1 MAAHAAR
8 RLLPMAE
15 NLTQILAIELL
26 AACQACDFHAPL
38 ASSAPLEAV
47 RKLVRAEVAHLDDA
61 RHMAPAIGK
70 AAALV
75 RSGSVAKATA
85 VALPEAWS

>member
-1 MAAHAAR
+1 
-8 RLLPMAE
+8 
-15 NLTQILAIELL
+15 
-26 AACQACDFHAPL
+26 
-38 ASSAPLEAV
+38 V
-47 RKLVRAEVAHLDDA
+47 RKLVRADVAHMDDD
-61 RHMAPAIGK
+61 RYMAPDIGK